1 LFIAAVATVGLL
13 AIAFAPAVYDWVGNV
28 LNIRKRYVTVSLLA
42 NVALFAGLL
51 YLVTVIRNTRARMN
65 DLTRNL
71 SVDGAD
77 PLMTDGGGDT
87 IGVVIP
93 AYNEEETIKRVVESL

>member
-1 LFIAAVATVGLL
+1 MNVTLTVLLVLLALGTLYWGFERYRTRFAKSDLFIAAVATVGLL

-71 SVDGAD
+71 S
-77 PLMTDGGGDT
+77 
-87 IGVVIP
+87 
-93 AYNEEETIKRVVESL
+93 